1 MFENILGQEAALR
14 LGADIRAGSMAPS
27 MLFVG
32 KEASGKGTTALE
44 TFRVLSCT
52 NAAGGAPPDCTC
64 QSCSRHRL
72 LLHQDLLVMGPK
84 SFSAEIAAAQAA
96 FLRELEAPDTYLLFV
111 RAVRKL
117 LLRFSFI
124 LWEDSSNLSKVSP
137 FVTALEESLDALT
150 NGYSQVEES
159 EKSDKVDK
167 KIEKLK
173 KAAAAVLKHALK
185 LEDEGIAASIPVSQV
200 RKAGFWLQTKAQGLK
215 KVLIIENADR
225 MQDEARNSLL
235 KVLEEPPPNV
245 AIILTSAREELLI
258 PTILSRLRPY
268 RFLAR
273 DAALEAQVIQRVFHD
288 APKEGIALSAYL
300 ESFLSVPP
308 ARMQHLAEYFA
319 ASAAMAAAARL
330 KQRREPISD
339 LLILLGK
346 NSVAAA
352 GDLGRPPASL
362 FEATA
367 KVLKEAE
374 SFGTRSLFSRFLD
387 SLVLLVSATVRSCG
401 LTPAQCIPLMEL
413 FRKASSEAARA
424 VLVYNQ
430 SPSLAMDKLGIELAR
445 GMESRV

>member
-14 LGADIRAGSMAPS
+14 LGADITAGSMAPS
-27 MLFVG
+27 MLFAG
-32 KEASGKGTTALE
+32 KEASGKGTAALE
-44 TFRVLSCT
+44 TFRVLNCT

-64 QSCSRHRL
+64 PSCSRHRL

-84 SFSAEIAAAQAA
+84 SFSAEITAAQAA
-96 FLRELEAPDTYLLFV
+96 FLREPEAADMYLLFV

-124 LWEDSSNLSKVSP
+124 VWEDSSNLSKVSP
-137 FVTALEESLDALT
+137 FVTTLEENLDALI
-150 NGYSQVEES
+150 NGYSQVDKN
-159 EKSDKVDK
+159 EKS
-167 KIEKLK
+167 EKLK
-173 KAAAAVLKHALK
+173 KTAAAVLKHAIK
-185 LEDEGIAASIPVSQV
+185 LEDEGIADTIPVSQV
-200 RKAGFWLQTKAQGLK
+200 RKAGFWLQTKAQGSK
-215 KVLIIENADR
+215 KVLIIENAER

-235 KVLEEPPPNV
+235 KVLEEPPANT

-268 RFLAR
+268 RFAAR
-273 DAALEAQVIQRVFHD
+273 DAALEAQVIQSVFHD
-288 APKEGIALSAYL
+288 VPKENTGLNAYL

-308 ARMQHLAEYFA
+308 ARMQHLAAYFA

-346 NSVAAA
+346 NSVAAS

-387 SLVLLVSATVRSCG
+387 SLVLLVSATVRNCG
-401 LTPAQCIPLMEL
+401 LAPAQCIPLMEL

-424 VLVYNQ
+424 VLVYKQ
-430 SPSLAMDKLGIELAR
+430 SPALAMDKLGTELAR

>member
-1 MFENILGQEAALR
+1 MFETILGQEAALR
-14 LGADIRAGSMAPS
+14 LSADIRAGSMAPS

-84 SFSAEIAAAQAA
+84 SFSAEIAAAEAA
-96 FLRELEAPDTYLLFV
+96 FLRELEAPESETYLLFV

-117 LLRFSFI
+117 LLRFSFV

-137 FVTALEESLDALT
+137 FVTALEESLDALI
-150 NGYSQVEES
+150 NGYSHS
-159 EKSDKVDK
+159 EKPERN
-167 KIEKLK
+167 IEKLK
-173 KAAAAVLKHALK
+173 KTAAAVLKYALK
-185 LEDEGIAASIPVSQV
+185 LEDEGLADSIPVSQV

-235 KVLEEPPPNV
+235 KVLEEPPANV
-245 AIILTSAREELLI
+245 AIILTSTREELLI

-268 RFLAR
+268 RFAAR

-288 APKEGIALSAYL
+288 APKENTGLSAYL

-308 ARMQHLAEYFA
+308 ARMQHAAAYFA

-330 KQRREPISD
+330 RQRREPISD

-387 SLVLLVSATVRSCG
+387 SLVLLVGATVRSCG
-401 LTPAQCIPLMEL
+401 LAPVQCVPLMEL
-413 FRKASSEAARA
+413 FRKASSEAALA

-430 SPSLAMDKLGIELAR
+430 SPALAMDKLGTELAR
-445 GMESRV
+445 GMESRA